1 MYPFLLTEI
10 TGDNVMGPILC
21 IRPPGIFAQNGTH
34 DVIASDLCKEERV
47 HSVFHEAADL
57 TGLTVNQLT
66 NLIASNPVGNAK
78 CTCSFLQGTLEG

>member
-21 IRPPGIFAQNGTH
+21 IRPSGIFAQNGTH

-47 HSVFHEAADL
+47 HSVFHEARDV
-57 TGLTVNQLT
+57 TGMTVDEITHLLAT
-66 NLIASNPVGNAK
+66 NPVGNTK
-78 CTCSFLQGTLEG
+78 STCSFLQGTLEG